1 MDIIAV
7 QEAKKIKKLIGDLNK
22 LQTEYKQDVVGA
34 INEIKKEGTI
44 LDCIEVIQENVQM
57 GEVRAFWID
66 FVSSCYI
73 KGIKVTGNEL
83 TGTFNFALY
92 TKPLSEGGTYVY
104 YSGDCVNVIWDI
116 MEIPFKDESG
126 ERKVYAILENKG
138 APSNF
143 KIQIFYQK

>member
-22 LQTEYKQDVVGA
+22 LQTNYKQDIVGA
-34 INEIKKEGTI
+34 INEIKRDETLFEI
-44 LDCIEVIQENVQM
+44 IEVIQENVQM
-57 GEVRAFWID
+57 GEKRTFWID

-83 TGTFNFALY
+83 TGTFNFALF

-104 YSGDCVNVIWDI
+104 FSDDCVNIIWDI
-116 MEIPFKDESG
+116 MDIPFKDESG

-143 KIQIFYQK
+143 RIQIFIER